1 MLLSEKR
8 MIFEIQ
14 RKVKN
19 CWSGKS
25 LRFSLS
31 VLFNASFLEVVEMET
46 RFVFTCFP
54 NYGYWIKNPKVFS
67 TGQV

>member
-8 MIFEIQ
+8 MIFLDSKKGQELLEWKIVEI
-14 RKVKN
+14 
-19 CWSGKS
+19 W
-25 LRFSLS
+25 

-54 NYGYWIKNPKVFS
+54 HYGYWIKNPKVFS